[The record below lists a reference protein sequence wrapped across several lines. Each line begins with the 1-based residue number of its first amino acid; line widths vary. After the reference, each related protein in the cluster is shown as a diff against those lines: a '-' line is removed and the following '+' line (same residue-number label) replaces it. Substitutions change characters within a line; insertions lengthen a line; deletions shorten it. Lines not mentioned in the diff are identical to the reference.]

1 MFLSELETL
10 RRLRKHRADRA
21 ERALGEAKRH
31 QRALQLHV
39 EQAQQRL
46 EDTRLQEA
54 EEAAQLL
61 SKHQGHVLSFQELKS
76 WNTQERS
83 LSASTQR
90 EEAQL
95 QALQGQ
101 QEQQVVHIDSMQK
114 QASQYLREVEKLSE
128 LSQLL
133 VQERHETIACEQV

>member
-31 QRALQLHV
+31 QRALQLQV
-39 EQAQQRL
+39 EQAQQAL
-46 EDTRLQEA
+46 EQTRLQEA
-54 EEAAQLL
+54 QEGAQLL
-61 SKHQGHVLSFQELKS
+61 SQHQGQVISFKQLNS

-83 LSASTQR
+83 LCASTQR

-95 QALQGQ
+95 HELHGQ
-101 QEQQVVHIDSMQK
+101 QEQQVIHIDGVQR
-114 QASQYLREVEKLSE
+114 QVTQRLREVEKLLE
-128 LSQLL
+128 LSRLL
-133 VQERHETIACEQV
+133 VQEET

>member
-21 ERALGEAKRH
+21 ERALGEAKRQ
-31 QRALQLHV
+31 QRALQLQV
-39 EQAQQRL
+39 EQAQQAL
-46 EDTRLQEA
+46 EQTRVQEA
-54 EEAAQLL
+54 QETAQLL
-61 SKHQGHVLSFQELKS
+61 SKHQGQVLSFRELKS
-76 WNTQERS
+76 WSAQERT

-95 QALQGQ
+95 HELHGQ
-101 QEQQVVHIDSMQK
+101 RKQQVVHVDSMQI
-114 QASQYLREVEKLSE
+114 QATRYLREVEKLSE

-133 VQERHETIACEQV
+133 VQESHETITCEQV